1 MDITKM
7 TPEQAIAFERCTDFL
22 AEMIIKYGPELD
34 LEALARERGAAS
46 HSDEQKKSVP
56 DALDQ
61 STKRGLYWNNTE
73 TINQFHVFN
82 LRLKTFDISLS
93 ENEAFKKVQDR
104 FGVSRDYINNNIWN
118 YHAYEDYALYR

>member
-46 HSDEQKKSVP
+46 HSDEQKKIRS
-56 DALDQ
+56 
-61 STKRGLYWNNTE
+61 
-73 TINQFHVFN
+73 
-82 LRLKTFDISLS
+82 
-93 ENEAFKKVQDR
+93 
-104 FGVSRDYINNNIWN
+104 
-118 YHAYEDYALYR
+118 